1 MTRRALPPDLTLI
14 ERQEEVDALSARCRR
29 EGRFAFDTEF
39 VMEDRYESEVCLIQ
53 LAVQGTVALI
63 DPFLKLDLAP
73 IWDMVCDPQVQAVA
87 HAGQEDL
94 ALCVQHTGRV
104 PHNVFDV
111 QIAAGLAGL
120 DYPMSLQRLVQST
133 LHVRLHK
140 SKTLTNW
147 RKRPLTGEQV
157 RYAAEDV
164 SYLLGVQDELVKR
177 LTRLERRDWAQEEF
191 RRFEDMTVYRRAEVD
206 KVQRIKGA
214 GSLKGQQLSVL
225 HRLWAWREEVALRMN
240 RPARIALKDHL
251 MVEIARQ
258 SLTSFADIRDLRGV
272 NLSDRD
278 VHALCGVVKEALTIP
293 EEAWPKSKPHD
304 VETPWE
310 SSLIALC
317 TAVIRSYCLD
327 HDLAY
332 SLVATQRSI
341 KELIRHRTQGK
352 PAQESDVELLCGWR
366 RETVGAMLDDV
377 LAGRRAVR
385 VAPVNGEPTVHVTVA
400 ERGAGV

>member
-1 MTRRALPPDLTLI
+1 MTRRALPPDLALI
-14 ERQEEVDALSARCRR
+14 ERQEEIDQLCAQIRH

-39 VMEDRYESEVCLIQ
+39 VMEDRYQSEVCLIQ
-53 LAVQGTVALI
+53 LAAQGTVALI

-73 IWDMVCDPQVQAVA
+73 IWEMVCDPQVQAVV

-111 QIAAGLAGL
+111 QIAAGLVGW

-147 RKRPLTGEQV
+147 RKRPLTGEQI

-164 SYLLGVQDELVKR
+164 SHLLAVQDEIVKR
-177 LTRLERRDWAQEEF
+177 LARLEREDWAQEEF
-191 RRFEDMTVYRRAEVD
+191 RRFEDMTVYRRAEAD
-206 KVQRIKGA
+206 KVLRIKGA

-278 VHALCGVVKEALTIP
+278 VHTLCRVVKDALTIP
-293 EEAWPKSKPHD
+293 ETDWPKSKPHD

-310 SSLIALC
+310 SALLALS

-327 HDLAY
+327 HELAY

-352 PAQESDVELLCGWR
+352 PAGEGDVELLCGWR

-377 LAGRRAVR
+377 LAGRRTVR
-385 VAPVNGEPTVHVTVA
+385 VASVNGEPTVHVTVA
-400 ERGAGV
+400 EAGAGV